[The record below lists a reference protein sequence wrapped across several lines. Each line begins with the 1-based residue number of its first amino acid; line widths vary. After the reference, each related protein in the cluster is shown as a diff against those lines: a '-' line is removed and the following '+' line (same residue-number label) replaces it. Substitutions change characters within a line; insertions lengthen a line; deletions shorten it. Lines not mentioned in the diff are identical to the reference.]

1 MKDSAP
7 NLVRVVVFYVGS
19 SILAPLRRAERE
31 IREHGLE
38 LHLTAHN
45 GGAAWSEPEWS
56 EALVDLSEADLVL
69 IMHLTDSD
77 NSRRLLEAL
86 DRFHHRHHAV
96 IVFNCLADLM
106 GRTRM
111 GKLDLGS
118 LLGTLKRSGRR
129 AGRLASGLSLVHR
142 LGTWMSEL
150 MSRRATSRSGGGARS
165 GKGSFHA
172 YHKLVA
178 RLPKILKFVP
188 GTGKLRD
195 IKNYLILYCHFLQP
209 TPKNIRSLLLYAVK
223 HYVPGHTTLASPD
236 PPEVRPS
243 TGLYHPL
250 APDLFESFS
259 AYRDW
264 YQAAMGR
271 SLDPQATVGL
281 LLMRPH
287 IVGEARQ
294 HYDGLIRAIEAEGLS
309 VVAAIST
316 FMDNREACRAYF
328 LEKSNGDRTHPPGGE
343 EERLRP
349 RVSQI
354 VSLTGF
360 SFVGGP
366 VMNDTEASVEFLQE
380 FEIPFRSL
388 VSLDLQTIE
397 NWEQSRV
404 GLNPVQTAMQVA
416 IPELDGATESRLF
429 GGMRHKSRQPE
440 PLTERCRLIAARLAG
455 WNRLR
460 TAPRRSLKLA
470 LVLFCFPP
478 NKGNLGTAADMDVFP
493 SLMALLT
500 RLRAEGYGIPRL
512 PGPEDLRRQVLE
524 GNSQAWGTV
533 ANVAYRMPVEEYRN
547 LCPHVG
553 EIEQEWGSPPGVLN
567 ASGRELMILGAQFGN
582 VFIGVQPSFGY
593 EGDPMRMLA
602 SQGGTPHHGFMAL
615 YCYLQKIYRADA
627 IIHVGTHGAAEFM
640 PGKQVGL
647 SSDCWPDRLLG
658 AMPHLYLYSVNNP
671 SEGTIAKRRT
681 SAELISYLTPPL
693 ENAGLYKG
701 LVSMKELLNA
711 YRSTASE
718 SEKQQL
724 FASIEEQSQA
734 LNLSLS
740 TKDIHKGIEQGAPR
754 D

>member
-1 MKDSAP
+1 MNDSARNP
-7 NLVRVVVFYVGS
+7 VQVVVFYVGS
-19 SILAPLRRAERE
+19 SILVPLRRAESE

-38 LHLTAHN
+38 LRLAAHN
-45 GGAAWSEPEWS
+45 GGAAWSDPEW
-56 EALVDLSEADLVL
+56 EAALEDLAGADLVL
-69 IMHLTDSD
+69 VMHLTDSD

-86 DRFHHRHHAV
+86 DRFRHRHHAV

-111 GKLDLGS
+111 GKLDLGRLMS
-118 LLGTLKRSGRR
+118 TLKRSGRR
-129 AGRLASGLSLVHR
+129 AGRPASGQSLAHR

-150 MSRRATSRSGGGARS
+150 MSRRAASRSGSGSRS
-165 GKGSFHA
+165 GKGSFNA
-172 YHKLVA
+172 YHKLA
-178 RLPKILKFVP
+178 GRLPRILKFVP
-188 GTGKLRD
+188 GAGKLRD

-209 TPKNIRSLLLYAVK
+209 TPKNIRSMLLHAVK
-223 HYVPGHTTLASPD
+223 HYVPGHATLAAPD

-243 TGLYHPL
+243 TGLYHPQ
-250 APDLFESFS
+250 APDLFESFN

-264 YQAAMGR
+264 YRAATGR
-271 SLDPQATVGL
+271 SLDPRATVGL
-281 LLMRPH
+281 LLMRPQ
-287 IVGEARQ
+287 IVGDARR

-328 LEKSNGDRTHPPGGE
+328 LEEGNGVTASPPDNGE
-343 EERLRP
+343 GRPRP

-366 VMNDTEASVEFLQE
+366 VMNDTEASVEFLGE
-380 FEIPFRSL
+380 IGIPFRSL

-397 NWEQSRV
+397 SWEQSRV

-429 GGMRHKSRQPE
+429 GGVRHKSRQPE
-440 PLTERCRLIAARLAG
+440 PLAERCRLIAARLAG
-455 WNRLR
+455 WNRLQS
-460 TAPRRSLKLA
+460 APRHSLKLA
-470 LVLFCFPP
+470 LVIFCFPP
-478 NKGNLGTAADMDVFP
+478 NKGNLGTAADLDVFA
-493 SLMALLT
+493 SLLEVLA
-500 RLRAEGYGIPRL
+500 RLRAEGYAIPRL
-512 PGPEDLRRQVLE
+512 QSPEDLRRQVLE
-524 GNSQAWGTV
+524 GNSQSWGTV
-533 ANVAYRMPVEEYRN
+533 ANVAYRMPVEEYRS

-553 EIEQEWGSPPGVLN
+553 EIEREWGTAPGVLN
-567 ASGRELMILGAQFGN
+567 ASGRDLMILGARLGN
-582 VFIGVQPSFGY
+582 AFIGVQPGFGY
-593 EGDPMRMLA
+593 EGDPMRMLTA
-602 SQGGTPHHGFMAL
+602 QGGSPHHGFMAL
-615 YCYLQKIYRADA
+615 YCYLQKVYRADA
-627 IIHVGTHGAAEFM
+627 LIHVGTHGAAEFM

-647 SSDCWPDRLLG
+647 SSGCWPDRLLG

-711 YRSTASE
+711 YRNTPSE
-718 SEKQQL
+718 SEKRQL
-724 FASIEEQSQA
+724 FASIEEQSRA
-734 LNLSLS
+734 LNLS
-740 TKDIHKGIEQGAPR
+740 
-754 D
+754 

>member
-1 MKDSAP
+1 MNDAAP
-7 NLVRVVVFYVGS
+7 SPVRVVVFYVGS
-19 SILAPLRRAERE
+19 SILAPLRRAESE

-38 LHLTAHN
+38 LNLAAHN
-45 GGAAWSEPEWS
+45 GGAAWSEPEW
-56 EALVDLSEADLVL
+56 EAALEDLAGAHLVL
-69 IMHLTDSD
+69 VMHLTDSD

-86 DRFHHRHHAV
+86 DRFRHRHHAV

-111 GKLDLGS
+111 GKLDLGR
-118 LLGTLKRSGRR
+118 LMATLKRSGRR
-129 AGRLASGLSLVHR
+129 AARPASGLSLAHR

-150 MSRRATSRSGGGARS
+150 MSRRTASRSGGGAATR
-165 GKGSFHA
+165 GGRFNA
-172 YHKLVA
+172 YHKLAA
-178 RLPKILKFVP
+178 RLPGILKFVP
-188 GTGKLRD
+188 GAGKLRD

-209 TPKNIRSLLLYAVK
+209 TPKNIRSMLLHAVK
-223 HYVPGHTTLASPD
+223 HYVPGHATLASPD

-250 APDLFESFS
+250 APELFESFS

-264 YQAAMGR
+264 YRAATGR
-271 SLDPQATVGL
+271 SLDPRATVGL
-281 LLMRPH
+281 LLMRPQ
-287 IVGEARQ
+287 IVGEARR
-294 HYDGLIRAIEAEGLS
+294 HYDGLIRAIESEGLS

-328 LEKSNGDRTHPPGGE
+328 LEEGNGDPTPSGGGGE
-343 EERLRP
+343 GRPGP
-349 RVSQI
+349 RVSQV

-366 VMNDTEASVEFLQE
+366 VMNDTDASVEFLRE
-380 FEIPFRSL
+380 LGVPFRSL

-429 GGMRHKSRQPE
+429 GGVRHKSRQPE

-455 WNRLR
+455 WNRLQ
-460 TAPRRSLKLA
+460 TAPRHGLKLA
-470 LVLFCFPP
+470 LVIFCFPP
-478 NKGNLGTAADMDVFP
+478 NKGNLGTAADLDVFA
-493 SLMALLT
+493 SLLEVLT
-500 RLRAEGYGIPRL
+500 RLRAEGYDIPRL
-512 PGPEDLRRQVLE
+512 QGPEELRRQVLE

-533 ANVAYRMPVEEYRN
+533 ANVAYRMPVEEYRS
-547 LCPHVG
+547 LCPHVA
-553 EIEQEWGSPPGVLN
+553 EIEREWGPAPGVLN
-567 ASGRELMILGAQFGN
+567 ASGRELMILGARLGN
-582 VFIGVQPSFGY
+582 AFIGVQPGFGY

-602 SQGGTPHHGFMAL
+602 AQGGAPHHGFMAL
-615 YCYLQKIYRADA
+615 YSYLQKVYRADA
-627 IIHVGTHGAAEFM
+627 LIHVGTHGAAEFM

-647 SSDCWPDRLLG
+647 SSGCWPDRLLG

-681 SAELISYLTPPL
+681 SAELVSYLTPPL

-701 LVSMKELLNA
+701 LVSMKELLSA
-711 YRSTASE
+711 YRNTPSE
-718 SEKQQL
+718 SEKRQL
-724 FASIEEQSQA
+724 YASIEEQSRA
-734 LNLSLS
+734 LNLS
-740 TKDIHKGIEQGAPR
+740 
-754 D
+754 